1 MSRYATGQAT
11 TVQRK
16 HRQDA
21 EATRRRLSQASVQ
34 ETIDRAAQS
43 EVAQLEV
50 GESAGLPL
58 FLQTS
63 TTIQNPDSPIVETD
77 SEIDCSAEISSDSEM
92 GSSSDSEISS
102 DSEVDTSSEV
112 EPIGKTNTTEL
123 QSLPSDGQEDSIVL
137 PSVETES
144 QSEIQSQNQIGFQSE
159 VQSQNQTEVQ
169 SEIESNDETPI
180 EPQNE
185 DLTEYLNI
193 EDTDEITELD
203 DEFPSLEDSTI
214 VMDEVTI
221 MPVDSETTSGTD
233 SETTSGTDSE
243 TGDNSAAIVRTWQS
257 NVQRSAQALPPPS
270 PGTAATAQTHLQTA
284 GQQATTAQQQQQQT
298 LPTEAT
304 AHIPP
309 TPAVEHPPAPPAAN
323 PIPAQTQQVE
333 TASDQRLP
341 TQELPPLVA
350 SQPLGTQLRLGMR
363 PVSQQMFQLL
373 MTPGA
378 IDLARIPTD
387 PQNRERQELNQA
399 LQSLRDPLSAELLQ
413 GTGQPVPLVDQG
425 PQSIRP
431 LPEGQQTPVGNVIAR
446 LLAQPEVASQDVL
459 MRLRQIAYPNGVL
472 KRVYPDIGAQL
483 QSQLQPELDRELREI
498 ATAAGMSA
506 EQLDTM
512 VQTRHQEL
520 TDQAQQ
526 TQSRIQET
534 GEAVCRDVSQ
544 SGQQTLNTIA
554 GVRQS
559 TDETIVQRQEATSG
573 GNDPQVINARR
584 DLVMQWVRQRVTT
597 QITNYQNAGD
607 RRNTELTQGQRQQE
621 DAYNATAQ
629 RDEYQIL
636 NGEVPPIPSQEHPAS
651 EDDRQRLVQR
661 LRQDRAA
668 QVRSWARDE
677 ITRVQGDVR
686 RLQRTASDTT
696 RTHRT
701 TIETAGTTAL
711 TSARQWAEDRILE
724 GRSWWERVVTRLTGW
739 LSDAQAANDR
749 WEVSRTQQTRDGIVQ
764 DLEYVTR
771 LQTQIQDGATQEQL
785 LQQEGLSQEQRA
797 IIEAYFQQGESRHPL
812 DLAAVG
818 LRQRLASNHR
828 TQAIATFEQEL
839 LGKPDDEF
847 DNLNKIGR
855 AMRSGFDASRIA
867 QDAHAAMDQWGTDEA
882 AIYRSLQG
890 LNSIQAAA
898 VRKYYRAHYEHD
910 LDDDL
915 TGELDGEELDRARLQ
930 LSGRQST
937 ADAVALHD
945 GVAGLGTDEAAIM
958 ELLRS
963 KSPEEVEAIRSE
975 YQVRYGESL
984 DTALQ
989 GDLGEGNEQD
999 QANALLRGDTATADA
1014 IALDEAMRGGI
1025 VSWGTNEEEIQRT
1038 YQRTRDDVLTLAQ
1051 REGWNA
1057 EQMEAEVR
1065 RRNQAI
1071 EQRFNTRYANVEDY
1085 QVPGMQGQ
1093 SVLRQAIVSEMDP
1106 GPERD
1111 LTNALADNDMLRADA
1126 ARIEIERQGVYAS
1139 DEAINGVLRGQYERS
1154 LQATRLDQ
1162 GPARHMTIEREMRE
1176 LLRQNPHMDPEEESR
1191 RRFQLEHQLE
1201 RTVED
1206 EAQRRSR
1213 ISMDALQN
1221 AYDQQYGRPLSY
1233 VLEVNMSGNDLARA
1247 RAMLRQGGRLTVLQE
1262 VEYATR
1268 GEGTDEDALRRTFS
1282 GMTRSEIEQ
1291 VRQQWQQRH
1300 PGENFD
1306 VMIRGELSGRDE
1318 FDIMDMVQNGAP
1330 ESASQRIAQQR
1341 RHAQQELNS
1350 TGFFGG
1356 VAAGREA
1363 TWLNRQMDDLAK
1375 LESQLH
1381 RTDMSPE
1388 ERLQFRDELDMRV
1401 ERVEGAI
1408 EDHRRAIDSVTNTA
1422 TQVVGLAVGITVGAV
1437 LTVLSGGALGPVMI
1451 AVIASA
1457 ASTLATMATKRL
1469 IQGEAYGI
1477 EDMGVDLAVGA
1488 VDGLTSAAT
1497 AGMGG
1502 RILRGAGG
1510 AAARTVRP
1518 TQATNLL
1525 QRMGRNAIAQRIARL
1540 PGIQG
1545 IRSGL
1550 SRLNQLET
1558 GLLTRGITG
1567 QNPLARMARSNSRTM
1582 QIFAELLAEGI
1593 ENTASAV
1600 PSSLTSTV
1608 LSDDTWHGNA
1618 ALNLLEGTVM
1628 GAGTSVLMG
1637 GAIQGAGH
1645 LSHGVQSHIRTATP
1659 AGRIREANRVLG
1671 DAFQGFLHE
1680 NPTASYGDFMAHPE
1694 GAKARAE
1701 VQQRGLLPHLEP
1713 DVAPAT
1719 HPADIAAPHP
1729 DADATP
1735 HGTEPT
1741 AKTALETQA
1750 DALRNGLPAQMRE
1763 TIPVEINPEL
1773 PGRAVRVAPD
1783 IQGGRVVGV
1792 KIMTGPDARPIDI
1805 LMHAPTIQ
1813 GMQRYSGLLGRI
1825 RTLLERAES
1834 WFHLEEHIPVGSR
1847 TWEARLELQK
1857 LPAIIEE
1864 RMRGLSRPD
1873 LDPIDRVK
1881 ILADVEH
1888 LSHQIDAHQRTIAAR
1903 DISPGRGFVA
1913 ADDQTPHERLSTLRA
1928 ALDDHQSIAS
1938 HAESV
1943 FQTTPLKELRSRI
1956 NQGEFGDAAELGKAL
1971 QTERLR
1977 ILGEVQETIKAN
1989 LQARYPGATIEFKN
2003 LGTPGFGSDCDITV
2017 KVTGASVHEN
2027 IATSVEAVRDAY
2039 HSLRQKGFDPDRA
2052 LDANFYTE
2060 LHESSLPVT
2069 PREAHQI
2076 QQDQSAVS
2084 LAEMRMN
2091 MSDSQWQTYRSEQL
2105 QSLGE
2110 GRPATG
2116 LQAHVE
2122 SQARG
2127 HLEQQFREAEA
2138 IAARLKNSNRTQ
2150 TDVLA
2155 ERQQALLDA
2164 LERKAPTPEIRQIM
2178 AEIKLLEPDAYGTR
2192 AAVEGVVDYQQAIAR
2207 GSSETYIDHPRRLP
2221 EDGTGRLAVL
2231 GQEAS
2236 ASLGKMFGH
2245 AKSDDN
2251 NLSDVRSI
2259 AKYLGRVEHA
2269 MMEAGFDTSS
2279 DEMIALKNL
2288 LMSAKHSDTPDRAT
2302 AQALRDWA
2310 QQTNRGH
2317 LSEPELRD
2325 AWVTEAQRLA
2335 QGMVIQIRSAELT
2348 HPEFHPSDRSGG
2360 TPEFV
2365 SPHPKTDPPTPE
2377 TSIPHITE
2385 PHITESPITEPPI
2398 KNRSPETPSEQ
2409 IDRLTKQRHDAIATA
2424 YKAEADVRK
2433 ANQAITDATAAQ
2445 SRDLAPLQKK
2455 NRELETRRD
2464 QRYREWEALDQQ
2476 KEQLQIQNA
2485 SATEIAAVDHQ
2496 IRQKMRL
2503 IESTEAQM
2511 AEVQRQ
2517 MSDIKAAHADRLAT
2531 ATQNLTTA
2539 HQQLATADQLHEQR
2553 ASELL
2558 EALTTRHDRLQTD
2571 IATKTE
2577 EIAQLH
2583 RDMNCKLSDLRKQTN
2598 QELNEWVNSDS
2609 HLRHLVVDQNID
2621 PRHIPDRELN
2631 ARSRRIRDRVIEL
2644 GNQAKQQ
2651 EATIRGQY
2659 EPRIRDQQQQ
2669 VQVHQQKQAAQ
2680 HRHIEA
2686 VRNYRQWQHQAFSD
2700 LGKSQVVVPCFPPDT
2715 LVKTPTGDRKI
2726 QDLVPGDRVYAY
2738 DAVNQQVTSSPI
2750 LQIWENW
2757 TEVLVQLELED
2768 GETLAATRSHPFWAG
2783 NTSTWVKA
2791 DQLDTTTT
2799 LQNLSNQPV
2808 KILSVKRFALITA
2821 TYNLEVQNAHT
2832 YYVGQQGV
2840 LVHNINDETNLNSKP
2855 NSKFLKPDRQ
2865 STRIYQIIDMSNPKN
2880 PKVIYDL
2887 KNPKVIYIGK
2897 THQGS
2902 QGDMMTRFKQHLE
2915 DAGDNAKKALWEALE
2930 KQGKLGKEVIH
2941 EGHWTEFET
2950 AVWEQH
2956 YITLHGGPQTQD
2968 NPNRTKTTLENR
2980 RNEITEETYRSYKNI
2995 ELIDR
3000 NGQPFR
3006 HNPCQ

>member
-1 MSRYATGQAT
+1 MSSHATVQAT
-11 TVQRK
+11 ALQRK
-16 HRQDA
+16 RRQEA
-21 EATRRRLSQASVQ
+21 EAARRQLLQAMVQ
-34 ETIDRAAQS
+34 DTIDRA
-43 EVAQLEV
+43 AQLEV

-58 FLQTS
+58 FLQSS
-63 TTIQNPDSPIVETD
+63 TAIQTASPSIVEID
-77 SEIDCSAEISSDSEM
+77 SEIDSEILDSEILDSSSDSDIN
-92 GSSSDSEISS
+92 SSSEISS
-102 DSEVDTSSEV
+102 DSEV
-112 EPIGKTNTTEL
+112 EPIDQTNTTES
-123 QSLPSDGQEDSIVL
+123 QSLESEPESLSAIKAEIEIDPEGIDAESEIISSQQSMGQEDPTVL
-137 PSVETES
+137 PSAETE
-144 QSEIQSQNQIGFQSE
+144 
-159 VQSQNQTEVQ
+159 VKTEVQ
-169 SEIESNDETPI
+169 TEIETTEQTELAADNEASIERQDE
-180 EPQNE
+180 E
-185 DLTEYLNI
+185 LTI
-193 EDTDEITELD
+193 ADTDEITGLNNAEVSIPEESAISV
-203 DEFPSLEDSTI
+203 DEATI
-214 VMDEVTI
+214 T
-221 MPVDSETTSGTD
+221 PVDSGTD
-233 SETTSGTDSE
+233 SNTE
-243 TGDNSAAIVRTWQS
+243 DNSAAIVQAWQTG
-257 NVQRSAQALPPPS
+257 VQRSAQAIPVPT
-270 PGTAATAQTHLQTA
+270 PGAAATGHTQIQAA
-284 GQQATTAQQQQQQT
+284 GQQATAAQRQQQQT
-298 LPTEAT
+298 LPTEA
-304 AHIPP
+304 AGNVPP
-309 TPAVEHPPAPPAAN
+309 TPEVERPPAPPAGN
-323 PIPAQTQQVE
+323 PIPAQTQAVE
-333 TASDQRLP
+333 AASDQRLP
-341 TQELPPLVA
+341 AQTLPALVA
-350 SQPLGTQLRLGMR
+350 SRPLGTQPRLGMR
-363 PVSQQMFQLL
+363 PVSAQMFQLI

-378 IDLARIPTD
+378 IALAQISTEANNP
-387 PQNRERQELNQA
+387 ERQEFEKA
-399 LQSLRDPLSAELLQ
+399 LRDLRDPLTPALLQ

-425 PQSIRP
+425 PQPIRP
-431 LPEGQQTPVGNVIAR
+431 LPQGQQTPLGNVIAR
-446 LLAQPEVASQDVL
+446 LLAQPEVASRDVL

-472 KRVYPDIGAQL
+472 KQEYPDIGAQL

-498 ATAAGMSA
+498 AAAAGVSA
-506 EQLDTM
+506 TQLDTM

-520 TDQAQQ
+520 AAQAQQ
-526 TQSRIQET
+526 AQSRIQET

-584 DLVMQWVRQRVTT
+584 DLVMRWVQERVTT

-636 NGEVPPIPSQEHPAS
+636 HGETPPIPSHEHPAS
-651 EDDRQRLVQR
+651 EDDRQRLLQR

-668 QVRSWARDE
+668 EGRAWARDE

-701 TIETAGTTAL
+701 TIETAGTAAL

-724 GRSWWERVVTRLTGW
+724 GRSWWERMVARLTGW
-739 LSDAQAANDR
+739 LSDAQAANAR
-749 WEVSRTQQTRDGIVQ
+749 WEVARTQQTRDGIVQ
-764 DLEYVTR
+764 DLDYVTR
-771 LQTQIQDGATQEQL
+771 LQTEIQNGATQQEL
-785 LQQEGLSQEQRA
+785 LQREGLSQEQRA
-797 IIEAYFQQGESRHPL
+797 IIEAYFQQGGSRHPL

-839 LGKPDDEF
+839 LATPI
-847 DNLNKIGR
+847 DNREKLDKLNQVGR
-855 AMRSGFDASRIA
+855 AMRPGFDAAQIA

-890 LNSIQAAA
+890 LNAIQAAA
-898 VRKYYRAHYEHD
+898 VRKFYRYRYDGD

-915 TGELDGEELDRARLQ
+915 ADELSEEELDRAQ
-930 LSGRQST
+930 LLMSGRQST

-945 GVAGLGTDEAAIM
+945 AVAGLGTDEAAIM
-958 ELLRS
+958 DLLRS

-975 YQVRYGESL
+975 YQARYGESL

-1038 YQRTRDDVLTLAQ
+1038 YQRTRDDVLAMAQ

-1065 RRNQAI
+1065 RRNQVI
-1071 EQRFNTRYANVEDY
+1071 EQRFNTRYANVEEY
-1085 QVPGMQGQ
+1085 QVPGMAGQ
-1093 SVLRQAIVSEMDP
+1093 SVLRQAIASEMDP

-1126 ARIEIERQGVYAS
+1126 ARIEIERQGIYAS

-1162 GPARHMTIEREMRE
+1162 GPARRMTIDREMRE
-1176 LLRQNPHMDPEEESR
+1176 LLQQNPHMTEEDVSR
-1191 RRFQLEHQLE
+1191 QRFQLEHQME
-1201 RTVED
+1201 RTVEN
-1206 EAQRRSR
+1206 EAQERSR

-1221 AYDQQYGRPLSY
+1221 AYNHQYGRPLSY

-1247 RAMLRQGGRLTVLQE
+1247 RDMLRQGGRLTAFQE
-1262 VEYATR
+1262 VVYATR

-1282 GMTRSEIEQ
+1282 GMTRSEIAE
-1291 VRQQWQQRH
+1291 VRKQWHHHH
-1300 PGENFD
+1300 PSEDFD
-1306 VMIRGELSGRDE
+1306 AMIRGELSGRDQ
-1318 FDIMDMVQNGAP
+1318 FDIMDMVEHGAP
-1330 ESASQRIAQQR
+1330 ESASERIAQQR

-1363 TWLNRQMDDLAK
+1363 TWLNRQMADLDRM
-1375 LESQLH
+1375 ETQLR
-1381 RTDMSPE
+1381 RTDLSPE
-1388 ERLQFRDELDMRV
+1388 ERLRFRDELDMRV

-1408 EDHRRAIDSVTNTA
+1408 EDHRRAIDSVTDTA
-1422 TQVVGLAVGITVGAV
+1422 TQIVGIVVGIAVTT
-1437 LTVLSGGALGPVMI
+1437 LTAGALGPVMV
-1451 AVIASA
+1451 AVLAAA

-1469 IQGEAYGI
+1469 IQGEAYGV
-1477 EDMGVDLAVGA
+1477 EDMGVDLAVGV
-1488 VDGLTSAAT
+1488 VDAITSAAT
-1497 AGMGG
+1497 AGLGG
-1502 RILRGAGG
+1502 RLLRGASEGG
-1510 AAARTVRP
+1510 EAVARAASPSRLTLFRD
-1518 TQATNLL
+1518 
-1525 QRMGRNAIAQRIARL
+1525 AIAQRVARS
-1540 PGIQG
+1540 P
-1545 IRSGL
+1545 GL
-1550 SRLNQLET
+1550 SRLNQMES
-1558 GLLTRGITG
+1558 GFLTRGITG
-1567 QNPLARMARSNSRTM
+1567 QNPLARMAARNNRAM

-1593 ENTASAV
+1593 ENTTSAV
-1600 PSSLTSTV
+1600 PSTLASTL
-1608 LSDDTWHGNA
+1608 LSDQTWHGNV
-1618 ALNLLEGTVM
+1618 ALNILEGTAM
-1628 GAGTSVLMG
+1628 GVGTSIAMG
-1637 GAIQGAGH
+1637 GGMQVGTHVGGHLSQSVMRGAGH
-1645 LSHGVQSHIRTATP
+1645 LYHGVQSHIRNATP
-1659 AGRIREANRVLG
+1659 AGRIREANHILG

-1680 NPTASYGDFMAHPE
+1680 HPTASYSDFMAHPD
-1694 GAKARAE
+1694 GAKAMAE
-1701 VQQRGLLPHLEP
+1701 VQQRGLLPNLEP
-1713 DVAPAT
+1713 DVAPAL
-1719 HPADIAAPHP
+1719 HPAEIAAPHP
-1729 DADATP
+1729 DATAAPRST
-1735 HGTEPT
+1735 TEPT
-1741 AKTALETQA
+1741 AKPAIEAQA
-1750 DALRNGLPAQMRE
+1750 EALRNGLPAKMRE

-1773 PGRAVRVAPD
+1773 PGRSVRAVPD

-1792 KIMTGPDARPIDI
+1792 KIMAGPDARPIDI

-1834 WFHLEEHIPVGSR
+1834 WFYLEKHVPVGSR
-1847 TWEARLELQK
+1847 AWEARLELQK

-1881 ILADVEH
+1881 ILAEVEH
-1888 LSHQIDAHQRTIAAR
+1888 LSQQIDAHQRTIVAR

-1943 FQTTPLKELRSRI
+1943 FQATPLKELRSRI

-2027 IATSVEAVRDAY
+2027 VAASVEAVRDAY

-2076 QQDQSAVS
+2076 QQNQSAVS

-2110 GRPATG
+2110 GLPATG

-2138 IAARLKNSNRTQ
+2138 IAARLKNLDRTQ

-2155 ERQQALLDA
+2155 ERQQALLEA

-2221 EDGTGRLAVL
+2221 KDGAGHLAVL

-2245 AKSDDN
+2245 TKSDGN
-2251 NLSDVRSI
+2251 SLSDVRSI

-2269 MMEAGFDTSS
+2269 LMEAGLDNSS
-2279 DEMIALKNL
+2279 NLIALKNL
-2288 LMSAKHSDTPDRAT
+2288 LMAAKHSEMPDQAT

-2317 LSEPELRD
+2317 LSEPQLRD
-2325 AWVTEAQRLA
+2325 AWVTEAQRFA
-2335 QGMVIQIRSAELT
+2335 QGMVIGIRSAELT
-2348 HPEFHPSDRSGG
+2348 HPEFHPIDRDGG
-2360 TPEFV
+2360 TSELTH
-2365 SPHPKTDPPTPE
+2365 PHPTTNPPTPE
-2377 TSIPHITE
+2377 PSAPHIAESQITE
-2385 PHITESPITEPPI
+2385 PQII
-2398 KNRSPETPSEQ
+2398 NRSSDTPAEQ
-2409 IDRLTKQRHDAIATA
+2409 INRLTKQRHEAVSTVHN
-2424 YKAEADVRK
+2424 AEAKLRTASQSLD
-2433 ANQAITDATAAQ
+2433 DAMTAKE
-2445 SRDLAPLQKK
+2445 RDLAPLIRKQ
-2455 NRELETRRD
+2455 ESLETSRS
-2464 QRYREWEALDQQ
+2464 QRYYEWEALERH
-2476 KEQLQIQNA
+2476 KEQLERQNA
-2485 SATEIAAVDHQ
+2485 PAEEIAAVDRQ
-2496 IRQKMRL
+2496 IRRKTGI
-2503 IESTEAQM
+2503 IESTEARIAQ
-2511 AEVQRQ
+2511 VQRQ
-2517 MSDIKAAHADRLAT
+2517 MNEVNADHADRLAT
-2531 ATQNLTTA
+2531 AERNLTTV
-2539 HQQLATADQLHEQR
+2539 HQQLAAADQIHQQL
-2553 ASELL
+2553 AGELV
-2558 EALTTRHDRLQTD
+2558 EALTMRRDLVQTEIEAGNSQIKTLEREKNRQIAAIRAQEDRAIEDLMKRHPGLRRIIESHQTVSKRGYRRID
-2571 IATKTE
+2571 PSSLAAFPE
-2577 EIAQLH
+2577 ANEIIRRARTQENTINNQH
-2583 RDMNCKLSDLRKQTN
+2583 RQKQYKHQQKLSDLERQLGEHNRQIAEVSK
-2598 QELNEWVNSDS
+2598 
-2609 HLRHLVVDQNID
+2609 
-2621 PRHIPDRELN
+2621 DRQWLQQGF
-2631 ARSRRIRDRVIEL
+2631 ADL
-2644 GNQAKQQ
+2644 GNS
-2651 EATIRGQY
+2651 
-2659 EPRIRDQQQQ
+2659 
-2669 VQVHQQKQAAQ
+2669 
-2680 HRHIEA
+2680 
-2686 VRNYRQWQHQAFSD
+2686 N
-2700 LGKSQVVVPCFPPDT
+2700 VVPCFPPDT
-2715 LVKTPTGDRKI
+2715 LVKTPVGDRKI
-2726 QDLVPGDRVYAY
+2726 QDVVPGDLVYAY
-2738 DAVNQQVTSSPI
+2738 DMVSQQVRSSPV
-2750 LQIWENW
+2750 LHIWENW
-2757 TEVLVQLELED
+2757 TEYLVQLELEG
-2768 GETLAATRSHPFWAG
+2768 GEHLAATRSHPFWVG
-2783 NTSTWVKA
+2783 NQSKWINA
-2791 DQLDTTTT
+2791 EHLDPNTT
-2799 LQNLSNQPV
+2799 LQNLNNQPV
-2808 KILSVKRFALITA
+2808 KITSVHLSAAVTA
-2821 TYNLEVQNAHT
+2821 TYNLEVDETHT

-2840 LVHNINDETNLNSKP
+2840 LVHNSDLNGDVNP
-2855 NSKFLKPDRQ
+2855 NSRFMKSNRQ
-2865 STRIYQIIDMSNPKN
+2865 RTRIYQIMDTSDP
-2880 PKVIYDL
+2880 

-2897 THQGS
+2897 TYQGS
-2902 QGDMMTRFKQHLE
+2902 QGDMMKRFAQHLAE
-2915 DAGDNAKKALWEALE
+2915 AGDNAAKARWQKLE
-2930 KQGKLGKEVIH
+2930 REGKLKKTVIRAG
-2941 EGHWTEFET
+2941 EWTEFET

-2956 YITLHGGPQTQD
+2956 YITLNGGPQTQD
-2968 NPNRTKTTLENR
+2968 NPKRKTTTLENR
-2980 RNEITEETYRSYKNI
+2980 RNEMTEETYRRYKDAA
-2995 ELIDR
+2995 LVDR
-3000 NGQPFR
+3000 TSQPFR
-3006 HNPCQ
+3006 HNPC